1 MSGMTAAVALSL
13 LSPLVPSQ
21 GELRFGKDIRPILA
35 RHCLKCHGPDVQEG
49 GLRLDQADGATR
61 ALESGNRAIVPGEPS
76 QGELVRR
83 VRSDDPDTRMPPP
96 GEGEALTTDEI
107 SWLEQWIAAGA
118 AWETHWAYLPP
129 ARPQVPTVANKAWPR
144 NPIDNFVLAAIEREG
159 LTVNEEASR
168 ETLLR
173 RVTLDLIGL
182 PPTPEERAAFLS
194 DRSPDTY
201 EKVVD
206 RLLASPQFGVRQAI
220 GWLDLARYADSD
232 GYPHDS
238 ERTIWPYRD
247 WVVDAMNADMPF
259 DQFTLEQ
266 LAGDLLPNPTDDQL
280 IATGFHRNTRI
291 TIEAGSDPETY
302 RYEAVFD
309 RVNTTAAVWL
319 GTTLACAQ
327 CHNHKYDPFTQ
338 EDYYRLLAI
347 FNNCA
352 VETTT
357 DEAGKMTNVSAKHA
371 FFTQKQKEKRREIE
385 RRLAEATGEDER
397 QKIQSE
403 LDGIKPTKTLVMRE
417 VTPPR
422 PTFLLKRGSLLTP
435 GPQVTPGVPAVLAT
449 PGPALGGGPS
459 VEVVDRLD
467 LARWLMRPDH
477 PLVARVA
484 MNRLWMAHF
493 GQGIVATPDDFG
505 TQAPLAS
512 NEPLLD
518 WLATE
523 FVAGDWRLKRMH
535 RLIVTSATYRQS
547 ARATP
552 DKLAKDPTNRWLARG
567 ERIRLP
573 AEIVRDNALAIGGL
587 LDLSLGGPSISAVSM
602 GHGDKPIS
610 PYRRS
615 LYVFWKRQA
624 LDETFQN
631 LDAPSRDVSCAR
643 RVSTHSPLQALNLL
657 NERVFLDAARGFA
670 NRIWESS
677 DERIDQ
683 KIEFAFKA
691 ALGRSPRLEEAKS
704 IQDLFE
710 RRLAAFE
717 SDPESAKALTS
728 DGTVAM
734 PADADVTTMAA
745 WTLVANAILNLD
757 ETFTRE

>member
-13 LSPLVPSQ
+13 LTPLGLSQ
-21 GELRFGKDIRPILA
+21 SEIRFGKDIRPILA

-49 GLRLDQADGATR
+49 GLRLDQADSATR

-83 VRSDDPDTRMPPP
+83 ARSDDPDTRMPPP
-96 GEGEALTTDEI
+96 GEGVALTTDEI
-107 SWLEQWIAAGA
+107 TRIEKWIAAGA
-118 AWETHWAYLPP
+118 TWETHWAYSPP
-129 ARPQVPTVANKAWPR
+129 ARPLVPTSENKAWPR

-194 DRSPDTY
+194 DRSPDAY

-206 RLLASPQFGVRQAI
+206 RLLTSPQFGVRQAI

-266 LAGDLLPNPTDDQL
+266 LAGDLLPNPTDDQF

-291 TIEAGSDPETY
+291 NIEAGSDPETY

-347 FNNCA
+347 FNNGA

-357 DEAGKMTNVSAKHA
+357 DEAGKMTNVSAKHP
-371 FFTQKQKEKRREIE
+371 FFTQKQKEKRRELE
-385 RRLAEATGEDER
+385 HRLAQATGEDER
-397 QKIQSE
+397 QKILSE

-417 VTPPR
+417 LKPAR

-449 PGPALGGGPS
+449 PGPSNG
-459 VEVVDRLD
+459 EVVDRLD
-467 LARWLMRPDH
+467 LARWLTRPDH

-484 MNRLWMAHF
+484 MNRLWMAYF

-523 FVAGDWRLKRMH
+523 FVAGGWRLKRMH

-547 ARATP
+547 PRATP

-587 LDLSLGGPSISAVSM
+587 LDPTLGGPAVSAVSM

-643 RVSTHSPLQALNLL
+643 RVPTNSPLQALNLL

-670 NRIWESS
+670 NRIWEAPG
-677 DERIDQ
+677 ERIDQ
-683 KIEFAFKA
+683 RIEFAFKA
-691 ALGRSPRLEEAKS
+691 ALGRSPSLAEAKS
-704 IQDLFE
+704 IQSLFE
-710 RRLAAFE
+710 RRLAAFQ
-717 SDPESAKALTS
+717 SDPESGKSLTS
-728 DGTVAM
+728 DGTVPM
-734 PADADVTTMAA
+734 PPDADVPMMAA